1 MPGSLVENNIKQLEQ
16 IKSEINQTNDKAT
29 LVALGLGK
37 THSSVEKDTNP
48 AIDGM
53 INKVKHVL
61 KVENI

>member
-1 MPGSLVENNIKQLEQ
+1 MGKVKLTLVKGISKRSPAQR
-16 IKSEINQTNDKAT
+16 AT

>member
-1 MPGSLVENNIKQLEQ
+1 MGKVRLTLVKGISKRSPSQR
-16 IKSEINQTNDKAT
+16 AT

-37 THSSVEKDTNP
+37 THSSVEKETNP

-53 INKVKHVL
+53 ISKVKHVL

>member
-1 MPGSLVENNIKQLEQ
+1 MGKVRLTLVKGISKRSPAQR
-16 IKSEINQTNDKAT
+16 AT

>member
-1 MPGSLVENNIKQLEQ
+1 MGKVKLTLV
-16 IKSEINQTNDKAT
+16 KSTAKRSPAQKAT

-37 THSSVEKDTNP
+37 THSSVEKETNP

-53 INKVKHVL
+53 IYKVKHVL

>member
-1 MPGSLVENNIKQLEQ
+1 MKKVKLTLV
-16 IKSEINQTNDKAT
+16 KSTAKRSPSQKAT

-37 THSSVEKDTNP
+37 THSSVEKQLSP

-61 KVENI
+61 KIENI

>member
-1 MPGSLVENNIKQLEQ
+1 MKKVKLTL
-16 IKSEINQTNDKAT
+16 IKSTAKRSPSQKAT

-37 THSSVEKDTNP
+37 THSSVEKKRDD

>member
-1 MPGSLVENNIKQLEQ
+1 MEKVRLTLV
-16 IKSEINQTNDKAT
+16 KSIAKRSPAQKAT

-37 THSSVEKDTNP
+37 TDSSVEKELNP
-48 AIDGM
+48 AINGM

>member
-1 MPGSLVENNIKQLEQ
+1 MEKVKLTLVKGISKRSPSQR
-16 IKSEINQTNDKAT
+16 AT

-37 THSSVEKDTNP
+37 THSSVEKEVSP
-48 AIDGM
+48 SVAGM